1 MVSINQQNYRLSRHY
16 ALISLIAITITAI
29 VIFIFFR
36 GQTIQTIE
44 TASERSYTALALT
57 MSSSMNDYFI
67 EYFKNIQSQNHNSS
81 SLQAI
86 NARLENRMQRLIA
99 DKTISRIKIYD
110 PTGKVVYSS
119 KRFQI
124 GKLQNNN
131 PGFLSAING
140 IPKTKFIYH
149 DVLNV
154 FSAVSQDVNLVQSY
168 VPIRGDKL
176 GPPIGVFE
184 IYADVNEQIVAS
196 IKTQLVVLLFVLLTM
211 FGLYITLMF
220 YIKKAEK
227 VIDEKQRESNE
238 RQKNLEI
245 LSAKMITA
253 QEDEKKR
260 ISSELHEDVVQTIT
274 AVKLQLEQCVSSAEQ
289 NHSNVPVEVP
299 FHIIPILQE
308 SISKI
313 RSLSINL
320 RPPSL
325 DDFGLKAATNTLVSE
340 FNSMPS
346 KLKIRVSIDVNEEA
360 LGEDKKSILYR
371 ILKDTL
377 KMISIHRNTE
387 GEIQVRL
394 SINHQSGNLKLAI
407 NFENNESKYMDLV
420 SNDLC
425 DTPDFEMMR
434 ESTILSGGSFKV
446 FKDTAGSIKASSE
459 WEVV

>member
-1 MVSINQQNYRLSRHY
+1 
-16 ALISLIAITITAI
+16 
-29 VIFIFFR
+29 
-36 GQTIQTIE
+36 
-44 TASERSYTALALT
+44 
-57 MSSSMNDYFI
+57 
-67 EYFKNIQSQNHNSS
+67 
-81 SLQAI
+81 
-86 NARLENRMQRLIA
+86 
-99 DKTISRIKIYD
+99 
-110 PTGKVVYSS
+110 
-119 KRFQI
+119 
-124 GKLQNNN
+124 
-131 PGFLSAING
+131 
-140 IPKTKFIYH
+140 
-149 DVLNV
+149 
-154 FSAVSQDVNLVQSY
+154 
-168 VPIRGDKL
+168 
-176 GPPIGVFE
+176 
-184 IYADVNEQIVAS
+184 
-196 IKTQLVVLLFVLLTM
+196 
-211 FGLYITLMF
+211 MF

-459 WEVV
+459 WEVA